1 MLAPYILSAVFVIS
15 VVALCIAKPNAGRIF
30 LGLFFLAMALGVNGT
45 FVLTG
50 PQFYADY
57 LGDSLIPLYRELT
70 MRTVALNPLLYS
82 LLLVAFELALGILML
97 GKLKYV
103 KIGLLG
109 TIIFIVALAP
119 VNTLQFVWL
128 GLVVG
133 QVYLLTKE
141 FDVTL
146 LDILRSKWH
155 TWIAS
160 Q

>member
-1 MLAPYILSAVFVIS
+1 MSAVFVVS
-15 VVALCIAKPNAGRIF
+15 VVALCIAKPNAGWIF
-30 LGLFFLAMALGVNGT
+30 LGLFFLAMALGVNGA

-50 PQFYADY
+50 PQFYVDY

-70 MRTVALNPLLYS
+70 MRTVALNPLPYG
-82 LLLVAFELALGILML
+82 LLLVTFELAMGLLIL
-97 GKLKYV
+97 GKHKQV

-109 TIIFIVALAP
+109 TIIFIVVLAP
-119 VNTLQFVWL
+119 VNPLQFVWL

-133 QVYLLTKE
+133 QVYLLSRE

-146 LDILRSKWH
+146 LDMLRSRWY